1 MMLLAMGKRRLDPK
15 AHKNANVFCPKSEGE
30 HEAQVFPFSSFF
42 YYCCL
47 QADSWQDRL
56 RFTSETCALS
66 NKISFIC
73 WHHLPQGTAG
83 FCQVACLL
91 LLTFLYLITAI
102 AMAGVKRL
110 VKMCGKNKNIQKA
123 RETPTIPT

>member
-73 WHHLPQGTAG
+73 WHHLHQGTAG

-102 AMAGVKRL
+102 AMAGVKRF
-110 VKMCGKNKNIQKA
+110 VKMCGKNKDIQKA